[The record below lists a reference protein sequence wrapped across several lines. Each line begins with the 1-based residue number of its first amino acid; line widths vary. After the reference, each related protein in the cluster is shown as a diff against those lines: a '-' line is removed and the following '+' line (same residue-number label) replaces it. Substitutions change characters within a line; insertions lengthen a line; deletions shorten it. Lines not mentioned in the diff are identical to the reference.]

1 MGEPEAYD
9 EVMLDTHRYK
19 WKELIVDMHEF
30 CRSVAD
36 GKPIKSYFTLSS
48 FGPLAGRGVCWA
60 IVHVPYKLDNVLLT
74 SYSNILIM
82 TILTKFLMQ
91 EVNKTQHNYKATT
104 GMLAVITLRIGAPV
118 KNGL

>member
-1 MGEPEAYD
+1 MGEPEGYD

-74 SYSNILIM
+74 SYSNIFIM
-82 TILTKFLMQ
+82 KILTRFLMQ
-91 EVNKTQHNYKATT
+91 EVNKIQHKYNDTIGILLVTT
-104 GMLAVITLRIGAPV
+104 PRIGAQV
-118 KNGL
+118 KNVM